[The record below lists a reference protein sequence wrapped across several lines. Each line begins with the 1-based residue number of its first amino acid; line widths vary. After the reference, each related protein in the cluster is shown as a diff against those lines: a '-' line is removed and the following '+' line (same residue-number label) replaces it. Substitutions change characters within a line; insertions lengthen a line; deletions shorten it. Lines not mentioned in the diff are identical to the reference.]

1 VSFIAETISERK
13 QKVVE
18 IIEERRCLTRNVHSQ
33 VVWERWQLNL
43 ARDQSGQYAQEEE
56 NNVKQMVVA
65 GSKGSFINIPDVR
78 LCQSAV
84 GGRTTNFVRVQS
96 RKNSS
101 MLAGLIDM
109 VVKTAETGYTQ
120 QQLVNALEDVETI
133 P

>member
-1 VSFIAETISERK
+1 
-13 QKVVE
+13 
-18 IIEERRCLTRNVHSQ
+18 
-33 VVWERWQLNL
+33 
-43 ARDQSGQYAQEEE
+43 
-56 NNVKQMVVA
+56 MVVA